1 MILKNISIIYNADKK
16 DWIMKCDIY
25 NSNDTKIGDF
35 GLDGISFNEQWDL
48 MSQDFQFKYVNDMM
62 VTLSQ
67 KIIDGNDSNT
77 GLGPATNQAWQT
89 LSKALGASGISSGDT
104 LYVAP
109 GDYRINTT
117 LTCGK
122 IYTSFVNIIGDTT
135 ASQFTGIVPGRVL
148 LTNRSTND
156 IGSSLG
162 SFNLIA
168 PSSNYVS
175 FSNFMFEVC
184 TANII
189 FVFAPP
195 YHDVVFNNCHFIQS
209 ASSGSQSNPA
219 FVDFVSES
227 GNVDRNITFN
237 KCMFTGRGLAY
248 VMYQTIGTSVPYFAN
263 YKFYNCYCQAG
274 FYFSGGSRYNYSS
287 YGIEMVNCYINGSVL
302 FFGHKDPIY
311 LTNSYVTGQWG
322 GYDGGSP
329 PRYPIARNSIV
340 GSFSG
345 GYTAINCYVSP
356 LDSYDYGMYRRWGLG
371 NRTFLSAYDNSFAAI
386 GGTSSSGA
394 GVTGGM
400 GTTTDYFGNSW
411 TTPNPQIG
419 VWNNYSTTIIGQY
432 NPTEKLNTSSTYTP
446 NETSK
451 SLNIYLGSTGL
462 SHTTP
467 NLAAFY
473 IRQNS
478 APVSISLQSQTPTGS
493 WVSGGFAEIDS
504 LNQPGL
510 YRLDIPN
517 AAFAS
522 GVQTV
527 SVFVKGTSTTNG
539 AYVNCQALDIP
550 GTIFNTQAGIY
561 TASGTLGARLL
572 QTVSDNR
579 PVIVTSANQIQV
591 DAGQTFSSGSGT
603 TILDP
608 ILNSVGRWT
617 LEGSTLTL
625 YNSDGTYLR
634 RCNLTQLGLSLS
646 PT

>member
-1 MILKNISIIYNADKK
+1 MATY
-16 DWIMKCDIY
+16 
-25 NSNDTKIGDF
+25 
-35 GLDGISFNEQWDL
+35 
-48 MSQDFQFKYVNDMM
+48 YVR
-62 VTLSQ
+62 T
-67 KIIDGNDSNT
+67 DGNDSNT
-77 GLGPATNQAWQT
+77 GLGPASNQAWQT

-122 IYTSFVNIIGDTT
+122 TYTSFVNIIGDTT
-135 ASQFTGIVPGRVL
+135 SSQFTGIVPGRVL
-148 LTNRSTND
+148 LTNRATND
-156 IGSSLG
+156 TGSSLG
-162 SFNLIA
+162 SFTLLS
-168 PSSNYVS
+168 PSSNYVT

-189 FVFAPP
+189 FTIAPP
-195 YHDVVFNNCHFIQS
+195 NHDVVFNNCHFVQS
-209 ASSGSQSNPA
+209 ASSGSTSNPA
-219 FVDFVSES
+219 LIDYVSES

-248 VMYQTIGTSVPYFAN
+248 VMYQTIATTVPYFAN

-274 FYFSGGSRYNYSS
+274 FIFSGGSRLNYSA
-287 YGIEMVNCYINGSVL
+287 YGIEMINCYINGSVL
-302 FFGHKDPIY
+302 FNGHKDALY
-311 LTNSYVTGQWG
+311 LTNSYVSSQWG
-322 GYDGGSP
+322 GYDGGVAS
-329 PRYPIARNSIV
+329 RFPIARNSIV
-340 GSFSG
+340 GGFFGQYNAYNS
-345 GYTAINCYVSP
+345 YVSP

-371 NRTFLSAYDNSFAAI
+371 NRTFFSAYDNSFAAT
-386 GGTSSSGA
+386 GGTSSSGV
-394 GVTGGM
+394 GVTGGL
-400 GTTTDYFGNSW
+400 GSTTDYFGNSW
-411 TTPNPQIG
+411 TTTNPQIG

-432 NPTEKLNTSSTYTP
+432 NPIEKLNTSSTYTP

-451 SLNIYLGSTGL
+451 SLNIYLGSAGL
-462 SHTTP
+462 SYTSP

-478 APVSISLQSQTPTGS
+478 SPVTISLQSQTPTGS

-504 LNQPGL
+504 ANQPGL
-510 YRLDIPN
+510 YRLDVPN

-522 GVQTV
+522 GVQSV
-527 SVFVKGTSTTNG
+527 SVFVRGASSTNG
-539 AYVNCQALDIP
+539 AYVNLQALDIP
-550 GTIFNTQAGIY
+550 GTLLNTQAGIYTASGTIGARMLLTTADNRPLNVTTNNQTVLNPADLLNTQAGIY

-617 LEGSTLTL
+617 LEGNTLTL
-625 YNSDGTYLR
+625 YNADGTYLR

>member
-1 MILKNISIIYNADKK
+1 MAIY
-16 DWIMKCDIY
+16 
-25 NSNDTKIGDF
+25 
-35 GLDGISFNEQWDL
+35 
-48 MSQDFQFKYVNDMM
+48 YVR
-62 VTLSQ
+62 T
-67 KIIDGNDSNT
+67 DGNDSNT
-77 GLGPATNQAWQT
+77 GLGSATNQAWQT
-89 LSKALGASGISSGDT
+89 LSKALGASGISSGDI

-109 GDYRINTT
+109 GDYRISAT
-117 LTCGK
+117 LSFGK
-122 IYTSFVNIIGDTT
+122 TYTSFVNIIGDTT

-148 LTNRSTND
+148 LTNRATND
-156 IGSSLG
+156 TGSSLG
-162 SFNLIA
+162 SFTLLYGTT
-168 PSSNYVS
+168 NYVT

-184 TANII
+184 TANI
-189 FVFAPP
+189 VFLIAPP
-195 YHDVVFNNCHFIQS
+195 NHDFVFNNCHFIQS

-219 FVDFVSES
+219 FLDAVSEA

-248 VMYQTIGTSVPYFAN
+248 IMYQTIATSVPYFAN

-274 FYFSGGSRYNYSS
+274 FYFSGGSRFNYSS
-287 YGIEMVNCYINGSVL
+287 YGIEMINSYINGSVL
-302 FFGHKDPIY
+302 FYGHKDPIY
-311 LTNSYVTGQWG
+311 LTNSYVSGQWG
-322 GYDGGSP
+322 GHDGGVP
-329 PRYPIARNSIV
+329 LRYPIARNSIV
-340 GSFSG
+340 GSLFNQ
-345 GYTAINCYVSP
+345 YIAYNNYISP

-504 LNQPGL
+504 VNQPGL

-527 SVFVKGTSTTNG
+527 SVFVKGLSTTNG
-539 AYVNCQALDIP
+539 AYVNYQALDIP

-561 TASGTLGARLL
+561 TSAGTLGARLL

-579 PVIVTSANQIQV
+579 PVIVTANKQIQI
-591 DAGQTFSSGSGT
+591 DSDQAFAAGTGA

-608 ILNSVGRWT
+608 IVNSVGRWT
-617 LEGSTLTL
+617 LKGDTMTLFAA
-625 YNSDGTYLR
+625 DGTYLR
-634 RCNLTQLGLSLS
+634 RVRLAQLGLSLNPS
-646 PT
+646 